1 MARDLKS
8 MNLSRDEISKLIRHF
23 PHNTPWQQI
32 FDESIDDYL
41 KAEDPKIDIDTIRF
55 FIQKLYDMSDSS
67 NLELWASYMQK
78 SVKFLTDKEYSPRSK
93 SDICTLLP
101 IPQGIQTSEKRDQ
114 FKQFCECL
122 IEWFEA
128 EINRIGSELKTTS
141 NDLISKS
148 QFKNRLIEAGQIVT
162 VFEDHIPQE
171 LDGKYKEAKDK
182 WRKLT

>member
-1 MARDLKS
+1 

-23 PHNTPWQQI
+23 PNNTPWQQI
-32 FDESIDDYL
+32 FDESIDEYL
-41 KAEDPKIDIDTIRF
+41 KAEDPKIDIDTIKF

-67 NLELWASYMQK
+67 KLELLTSHMEK

-101 IPQGIQTSEKRDQ
+101 IPQGVQTSEKRDQ
-114 FKQFCECL
+114 FKQFCERL

-128 EINRIGSELKTTS
+128 EINRVEIELLKLTS
-141 NDLISKS
+141 DDLISKS
-148 QFKNRLIEAGQIVT
+148 QLKTRLIEAGQIVT
-162 VFEDHIPQE
+162 VFEDHIPHE
-171 LDGKYKEAKDK
+171 LDGKYKKAKDK